1 MSLFFFSSQY
11 HILLSIECKDWDL
24 YIRFFV
30 VVALRQAERRQAS
43 ELSNHRRELEDMTSH
58 SQERIQSLESGLAK
72 VQIER
77 NLLNSNLS
85 ANTVFKNR

>member
-1 MSLFFFSSQY
+1 MQRLWSVLPV
-11 HILLSIECKDWDL
+11 
-24 YIRFFV
+24 FV

-85 ANTVFKNR
+85 ANAVFKNRWVITSTT